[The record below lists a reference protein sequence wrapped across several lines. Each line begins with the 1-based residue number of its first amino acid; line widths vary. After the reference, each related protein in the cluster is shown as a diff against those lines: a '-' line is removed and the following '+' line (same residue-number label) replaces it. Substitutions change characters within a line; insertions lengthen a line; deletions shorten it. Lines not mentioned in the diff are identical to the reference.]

1 MRLAAIMTPGVNM
14 AKWVWW
20 QRVRSTGPRGR
31 RYSVIIAV
39 TVALMLFI
47 AGGLLF
53 YGRDR
58 EMTVALSVR
67 FKGIPPELLVM
78 GNPPVLEARVRGTSR
93 LLKGLKDSLPTHEIE
108 LALAK
113 PGPLFIKI
121 SEETIKM
128 PQGVSVL
135 EVDPA
140 SFTIGIERRMEKW
153 VPVIPD
159 LNNDP
164 MPGYVVSAVAASPS
178 SIQLTGPA
186 SMLEKIS
193 AVRTTPVD
201 VAGLTEFAKKRV
213 ALNLNHNPH
222 VQALGDRLVE
232 VEIAVEEKIIDKQIK
247 TQVQATGTHYRWEI
261 RPGQVE
267 LLLRGPENTIENL
280 VQGQGMQVHVD
291 LKGLKPGTYV
301 RHAVIEPPLDTTLVE
316 AKPEVFTVKVYE

>member
-1 MRLAAIMTPGVNM
+1 
-14 AKWVWW
+14 
-20 QRVRSTGPRGR
+20 
-31 RYSVIIAV
+31 
-39 TVALMLFI
+39 MLFI

-93 LLKGLKDSLPTHEIE
+93 LLKGLKDSLPTHEIG

-140 SFTIGIERRMEKW
+140 SFTIGIESRMEKW

-164 MPGYVVSAVAASPS
+164 APGYVVSAVAASPS

-201 VAGLTEFAKKRV
+201 VAGLTESAKKRV

-261 RPGQVE
+261 RPRQVE

>member
-1 MRLAAIMTPGVNM
+1 M
-14 AKWVWW
+14 AKWMWL
-20 QRVRSTGPRGR
+20 QRVRSTGPKGR
-31 RYSVIIAV
+31 RYTVIIAV
-39 TVALMLFI
+39 AVALILFI

-78 GNPPVLEARVRGTSR
+78 GNPPVMEARVRGTSR
-93 LLKGLKDSLPTHEIE
+93 LLEGLKDSLPTHEIE

-113 PGPLFIKI
+113 PGPLFVKI

-128 PQGVSVL
+128 PQGISVL
-135 EVDPA
+135 EVNPA
-140 SFTIGIERRMEKW
+140 SFTIGIEGRMEKW

-201 VAGLTEFAKKRV
+201 LAGLTESAKKRV

-232 VEIAVEEKIIDKQIK
+232 VEIAVGEKIIDKQIK

-267 LLLRGPENTIENL
+267 LLLRGPENTIEKL

-301 RHAVIEPPLDTTLVE
+301 RYAVIEPPLDMTLVE
-316 AKPEVFTVKVYE
+316 ANPEVFTVKVYE

>member
-1 MRLAAIMTPGVNM
+1 MRLVAIMTPGVNM
-14 AKWVWW
+14 AKWMWL
-20 QRVRSTGPRGR
+20 QRVRSTGPKGR
-31 RYSVIIAV
+31 RYTVIIAV
-39 TVALMLFI
+39 AVALILFI

-78 GNPPVLEARVRGTSR
+78 GNPPVMEARVRGTSR
-93 LLKGLKDSLPTHEIE
+93 LLEGLKDSLPTHEIE

-113 PGPLFIKI
+113 PGPLFVKI

-128 PQGVSVL
+128 PQGISVL
-135 EVDPA
+135 EVNPA
-140 SFTIGIERRMEKW
+140 SFTIGIEGRMEKW

-201 VAGLTEFAKKRV
+201 LAGLTESAKKRV

-232 VEIAVEEKIIDKQIK
+232 VEIAVGEKIIDKQIK

-267 LLLRGPENTIENL
+267 LLLRGPENTIEKL

-301 RHAVIEPPLDTTLVE
+301 RYAVIEPPLDMTLVE
-316 AKPEVFTVKVYE
+316 ANPEVFTVKVYE